1 MNALSLKIKKYRNF
15 LNGFIVNITP
25 VFFAVITGGPAVL
38 VPVVV
43 KYCKHNLPHHRI
55 NKH

>member
-1 MNALSLKIKKYRNF
+1 LSLKIKKYRNI
-15 LNGFIVNITP
+15 LNGFIVNISP
-25 VFFAVITGGPAVL
+25 VLFAVINGGPAIL

-43 KYCKHNLPHHRI
+43 KYCKYNLPHHRI